1 MTKNEFRFK
10 ILGELEA
17 VKERVSLFGYIANTD
32 EEGDLYGVQFTNDG
46 QVTETGIRFYDDTY
60 QFHGSAFMVNRWYSE
75 VNTIMNSNSL
85 DGGCLVR
92 INHTLGTSTT
102 MIF

>member
-17 VKERVSLFGYIANTD
+17 VKEKRALFGYITNTD

-46 QVTETGIRFYDDTY
+46 QVTETGIRFYEDTY
-60 QFHGSAFMVNRWYSE
+60 QFYGSAFMVNRWYSE
-75 VNTIMNSNSL
+75 VNTIMNANSL